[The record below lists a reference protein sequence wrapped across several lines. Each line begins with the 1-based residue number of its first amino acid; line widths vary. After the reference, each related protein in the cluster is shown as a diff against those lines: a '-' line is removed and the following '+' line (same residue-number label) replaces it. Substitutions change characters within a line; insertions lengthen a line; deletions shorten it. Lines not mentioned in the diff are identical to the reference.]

1 VSREDVSSR
10 DAAMLIRI
18 ERVRR
23 DRRAAV
29 AAGAACIAGLLM
41 AGRLS
46 AQPPPSPP
54 ERAVAEFL
62 RALSFHDVAAF
73 DRLSLPHPRARQLL
87 MIGELTPEAKAR
99 AERNL
104 ENLQLHSRDDFAV
117 KGNSVD
123 PDANGDYPVGAV
135 GHFIAAS
142 NGGPALVTLVRQQS
156 GWKVDLRW
164 WATMAEMAQADR
176 PPSAGS
182 PDAVIRELAAAMI
195 SLHKEEAA
203 RLVVPGSDLELLFAY
218 APSQPE
224 PSDVLAALVM
234 EMPLVEVGPGEFY
247 RMPTGRIVEGVT
259 SSDRKV
265 IVGQFGSVEMPFVLR
280 RVNEEWRVE
289 AEPYYVLFNR

>member
-1 VSREDVSSR
+1 
-10 DAAMLIRI
+10 
-18 ERVRR
+18 
-23 DRRAAV
+23 
-29 AAGAACIAGLLM
+29 
-41 AGRLS
+41 
-46 AQPPPSPP
+46 
-54 ERAVAEFL
+54 
-62 RALSFHDVAAF
+62 
-73 DRLSLPHPRARQLL
+73 
-87 MIGELTPEAKAR
+87 MIGDITPEAKAR

-117 KGNSVD
+117 NGMSVD

-142 NGGPALVTLVRQQS
+142 NGGPSLVTLVRQPS

-164 WATMAEMAQADR
+164 WATMAEMTQAERR
-176 PPSAGS
+176 PAAGG
-182 PDAVIRELAAAMI
+182 PEAVIRALAAAMI

-203 RLVVPGSDLELLFAY
+203 RLVVPGSDLNLLFAY

-224 PSDVLAALVM
+224 PSDVLAALVV

-247 RMPTGRIVEGVT
+247 RMPTGRLVEGVA
-259 SSDRKV
+259 SADRKV

-280 RVNEEWRVE
+280 RVNDEWRVE